1 MYGLRHSNSWRSGG
15 KGRTEKL
22 WSKYGRERNFHIP
35 KKLEIANFNS
45 QQKVQDFRFLNGI
58 IHHVTVDGAVSSNPL
73 TLLTHE

>member
-1 MYGLRHSNSWRSGG
+1 MQLFVNFIVKLWPHMYGLRHSNSWTSGG

-45 QQKVQDFRFLNGI
+45 
-58 IHHVTVDGAVSSNPL
+58 
-73 TLLTHE
+73 